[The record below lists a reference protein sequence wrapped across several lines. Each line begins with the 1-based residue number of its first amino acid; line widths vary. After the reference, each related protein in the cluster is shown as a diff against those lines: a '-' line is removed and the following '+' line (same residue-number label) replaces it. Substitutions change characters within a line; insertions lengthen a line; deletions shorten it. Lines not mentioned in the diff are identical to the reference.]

1 MVEKKQQ
8 SYRGVAP
15 ALGKAY
21 TELFLQEINILYRGV
36 AQLVARLLWEQDVGS
51 SSLFT
56 PTIKRVIPFGIALFI
71 FEKQSFSPYILN
83 TIRRLPALGTTR
95 DRVRGTMQG
104 VNGAP
109 EKRKLLRGLEP
120 QRSYELFD

>member
-1 MVEKKQQ
+1 MARPVKAMSPHLSIRSEFIDLMYFSGAKNLKLIESDVKKH
-8 SYRGVAP
+8 
-15 ALGKAY
+15 
-21 TELFLQEINILYRGV
+21 
-36 AQLVARLLWEQDVGS
+36 
-51 SSLFT
+51 
-56 PTIKRVIPFGIALFI
+56 FI
-71 FEKQSFSPYILN
+71 FEKKSFSPYILN